1 MNEII
6 KIEYAGNIV
15 LTTEQ
20 LAQAYECD
28 ISNIQDNYRK
38 NQSRFEEGIHFFKL
52 DGDELKDFKSR
63 LPENF
68 RSAGNT
74 SILRA
79 SKGNTISNWKGKLLG
94 NCG

>member
-1 MNEII
+1 MTVDMAKEISMS
-6 KIEYAGNIV
+6 KR
-15 LTTEQ
+15 TEKGKEARQ
-20 LAQAYECD
+20 YFLQ
-28 ISNIQDNYRK
+28 
-38 NQSRFEEGIHFFKL
+38 L

-79 SKGNTISNWKGKLLG
+79 SNLFVGVCQINS
-94 NCG
+94 